1 VTREIIHTIYK
12 RLYGNFEYGNIL
24 TTELIKSFV
33 NGVDN
38 FSSHSKTSV
47 AGIEL
52 DIKKHENLDIT
63 GHLHALHWNELPFQE
78 DVT

>member
-1 VTREIIHTIYK
+1 M
-12 RLYGNFEYGNIL
+12 GDFEYDNIL
-24 TTELIKSFV
+24 TPELIKTFV

-52 DIKKHENLDIT
+52 DIKDATYTYIGL
-63 GHLHALHWNELPFQE
+63 LHTL
-78 DVT
+78 T

>member
-1 VTREIIHTIYK
+1 MMFESFT
-12 RLYGNFEYGNIL
+12 LMGDFEYDNIL
-24 TTELIKSFV
+24 TPELIKTFV

-52 DIKKHENLDIT
+52 DIKDATYTYIGL
-63 GHLHALHWNELPFQE
+63 LHTL
-78 DVT
+78 T